1 MASKKD
7 KLVSLMTKQQKKT
20 APEKT
25 VVKKHIN
32 AKIDETIIKKMKIHC
47 VENDLQIQDFLAA
60 AILEK
65 IKKG

>member
-7 KLVSLMTKQQKKT
+7 KLVSLMTNQKKET
-20 APEKT
+20 VSEKT

-47 VENDLQIQDFLAA
+47 VEKDLQIQDFLAV

-65 IKKG
+65 IEKG

>member
-1 MASKKD
+1 MTSKKD
-7 KLVSLMTKQQKKT
+7 RLVSLMTKQQKET
-20 APEKT
+20 TLEKT

-32 AKIDETIIKKMKIHC
+32 AKIDVTIIKKMKLHC

-65 IKKG
+65 IERG